1 MEGTHVEFTC
11 RKSIVHVSYN
21 LVLTTPTLRFTTTN
35 PQHKALQKDLGWH
48 TTLWTR
54 GMTKTKLLLL
64 SSLLLLPEILFAQ
77 SASTASN
84 DTLALA
90 NPILQGHVDRFLAI
104 INGADLYNETE
115 YQERFSPS
123 FIKQASLDVFDATAG
138 YLESIASD
146 WIVTE
151 IESEEQSSEDN
162 ETTII
167 AVLWIAPYKT
177 GDPVYVLLISMNTTS
192 NQVNGLLV
200 QPQDVGLESTPT
212 TFLETLDQLH
222 ELGHNAHYIV
232 ADTTDS
238 GSATDCLVLAGE
250 LTSKV
255 APIGSMFKLYVLQ
268 AVVQA
273 VDNGLIQWDDGVKV
287 TDESK
292 SLPSGIT
299 QDDPAGTI
307 LTVEELAERMISI
320 SDNTATDLLI
330 QLVGRSAVEHV
341 VVESGHS
348 QPDLNRPFLTTK
360 ELFVLKLV
368 GAQGDGQPGP
378 LGQEYILA
386 TIEERY
392 ALLDTLANNSISS
405 YEMDLGGWVG
415 PIAVED
421 LEWLA
426 SPMDLCRILSQLY
439 PNEQARRLLS
449 INPGIPDKQGLW
461 SYIGFKGGSEPGV
474 LGLAWYLVPNSTST
488 TTKDSSSRHGD
499 AGPRVVTG
507 TLWDPE
513 TVIDE
518 AKSALLLGYLRDFS
532 LSEDFGQSESDT
544 PPCIAPSSKSAASS
558 TGIAHADAQFAT
570 PNQDE
575 EATVSTGGLQLMH
588 FFPLALSVIWSV
600 CSFY

>member
-1 MEGTHVEFTC
+1 
-11 RKSIVHVSYN
+11 
-21 LVLTTPTLRFTTTN
+21 
-35 PQHKALQKDLGWH
+35 
-48 TTLWTR
+48 
-54 GMTKTKLLLL
+54 
-64 SSLLLLPEILFAQ
+64 
-77 SASTASN
+77 
-84 DTLALA
+84 
-90 NPILQGHVDRFLAI
+90 
-104 INGADLYNETE
+104 
-115 YQERFSPS
+115 
-123 FIKQASLDVFDATAG
+123 
-138 YLESIASD
+138 
-146 WIVTE
+146 
-151 IESEEQSSEDN
+151 
-162 ETTII
+162 
-167 AVLWIAPYKT
+167 
-177 GDPVYVLLISMNTTS
+177 
-192 NQVNGLLV
+192 
-200 QPQDVGLESTPT
+200 
-212 TFLETLDQLH
+212 
-222 ELGHNAHYIV
+222 
-232 ADTTDS
+232 
-238 GSATDCLVLAGE
+238 
-250 LTSKV
+250 
-255 APIGSMFKLYVLQ
+255 MFKLYVLQ

-421 LEWLA
+421 LEWFA

-544 PPCIAPSSKSAASS
+544 PPSIAPSSTSVASS

-575 EATVSTGGLQLMH
+575 EAIVSTAGLQLMH

>member
-1 MEGTHVEFTC
+1 
-11 RKSIVHVSYN
+11 
-21 LVLTTPTLRFTTTN
+21 
-35 PQHKALQKDLGWH
+35 
-48 TTLWTR
+48 
-54 GMTKTKLLLL
+54 MTKTKLLLL

-544 PPCIAPSSKSAASS
+544 PPCIAPSSKSVASS